1 MHVVS
6 FFVNVSINIFRK
18 FGLTSYLLKIKT
30 QAIIKMQ
37 STKLKY
43 PNTNFFFYNLLK
55 TKDTY
60 DTYINPNGVKLK
72 KYLNYYIYK
81 NQNYAVKFN

>member
-30 QAIIKMQ
+30 QAIIKM
-37 STKLKY
+37 
-43 PNTNFFFYNLLK
+43 
-55 TKDTY
+55 
-60 DTYINPNGVKLK
+60 
-72 KYLNYYIYK
+72 
-81 NQNYAVKFN
+81 